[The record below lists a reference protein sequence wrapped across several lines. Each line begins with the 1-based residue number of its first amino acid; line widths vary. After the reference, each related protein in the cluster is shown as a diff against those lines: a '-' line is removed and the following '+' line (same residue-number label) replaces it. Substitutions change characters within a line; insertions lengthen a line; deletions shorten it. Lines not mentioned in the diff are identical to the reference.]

1 LASLGIIDPDSNAE
15 KKPSRNAPDTFVM
28 ASTNSYPKD
37 DNRIADSY
45 HTSVV
50 TVAATG
56 RMMMQTND

>member
-15 KKPSRNAPDTFVM
+15 KNPSRNAPDTFVI

-37 DNRIADSY
+37 DNKIADSY

-56 RMMMQTND
+56 RRVIQTND